1 MIYLIIGVLLSSLVT
16 ILFKVADRLRLNSDN
31 LILVN
36 YSLAAV
42 VSGVLCGQAGLY
54 AGLPARLMS
63 ADIPTLLTAKTPG
76 NTCFLLMIVGFFSGV
91 YYIVDLFNTKSSVIY
106 NGATLTALFGKFG
119 FLISTFTA
127 AIVWKEIPTGL
138 QFIGI
143 LLAIT
148 GILLASGGLKNA
160 GGAKKPLLLAAL
172 VLTGGLMEINGKCAV
187 YYTIEGFDSLY
198 VNVIFTTAF
207 LLCVANTA
215 RTCIRTGTRFTIS
228 WRDIAGGVILG
239 LPNVAGSYLALM
251 AMQTVPA
258 NIYFPTNAV
267 GNLVVVS
274 LAGMLLFREKTN
286 AMQKLAIVVTVVSL
300 TLLNL

>member
-16 ILFKVADRLRLNSDN
+16 VLFKVADRLRLDSDN

-36 YSLAAV
+36 YLLAAV

-54 AGLPARLMS
+54 TGLPARLMS
-63 ADIPTLLTAKTPG
+63 ADPFTLLSSKTPG
-76 NTCFLLMIVGFFSGV
+76 NTCLLLVIVGVFSGI
-91 YYIVDLFNTKSSVIY
+91 YFIVDLFNTKSSVVY

-127 AIVWKEIPTGL
+127 AVVWNEIPSARQLVG
-138 QFIGI
+138 IG
-143 LLAIT
+143 LAIAA
-148 GILLASGGLKNA
+148 ILLASGGVKDTGN
-160 GGAKKPLLLAAL
+160 AKKPLLLAAL
-172 VLTGGLMEINGKCAV
+172 VATGGLMEINGKCAV
-187 YYTIEGFDSLY
+187 YYTLDGYDSLY
-198 VNVIFTTAF
+198 VSVIFSVAF
-207 LLCVANTA
+207 LLCVAHA
-215 RTCIRTGTRFTIS
+215 AHSCIRRKARFTIS
-228 WRDIAGGVILG
+228 WRDILGGIVLG
-239 LPNVAGSYLALM
+239 MPNVAGSYLSLK

-286 AMQKLAIVVTVVSL
+286 TMQKLAIVITVVSL